1 MMPLLAF
8 SQTKS
13 KGNNTSLETPR
24 IGILESV
31 DGEILYMDIKS
42 AKVIASDLIDYN
54 LLRDSII
61 PEYEREVTLYSQTTL
76 LNIGKIKKL
85 ESKNMASEQ
94 QINNLKDYINNLQE
108 IGGFKDMTIEEAE
121 KAIKKEKIKKGLGI
135 GGGALG
141 GVGVGIIIGFFL
153 AK

>member
-1 MMPLLAF
+1 MPLLAF